1 MTNPRALAQLFEK
14 SDREFFQTH
23 RDRKAHIRKP
33 FIGEHEAEFQTL
45 GYHERDRRRILL
57 TRVDYERKP
66 LPDNKV
72 LKVPFLAF
80 ADEEIADRDDIL
92 LPIIDGIMT
101 DAKDK
106 ISQ

>member
-1 MTNPRALAQLFEK
+1 MTDPRALARLFEK

-33 FIGEHEAEFQTL
+33 YIGEHEVEFQTL
-45 GYHERDRRRILL
+45 GYHEKDRRRILL
-57 TRVDYERKP
+57 TRVDCERKA

-92 LPIIDGIMT
+92 LPIIDDIMHI
-101 DAKDK
+101 AKAR
-106 ISQ
+106 ISH